1 MDLDNY
7 NRNAN
12 EGLHLPSIAGSWMN
26 IVYGFG
32 GLRSDGEKLAL
43 SPTLVNE
50 WRRLRFH
57 LSYQGSRF
65 RVEVNKE
72 TVTVTLQSVQA
83 FCMNIYGKS
92 YKICEE
98 GISIQYEDRHMED

>member
-1 MDLDNY
+1 
-7 NRNAN
+7 
-12 EGLHLPSIAGSWMN
+12 MN

-50 WRRLRFH
+50 WSRLCFH

-72 TVTVTLQSVQA
+72 TVTVTLQRGQE
-83 FCMNIYGKS
+83 FCMNIYGKP
-92 YKICEE
+92 YKISKE
-98 GISIQYEDRHMED
+98 GIRIPYEDRHVED